1 MKRLLFTASLLLS
14 LGCFAHIT
22 EAPKRILT
30 LGIRHESNTFS
41 TALTRLSDF
50 QIKRGADVL
59 KDVAWAKYAQEQGME
74 LIPTV
79 HAYSWPGG
87 VVEKSAFE
95 SLKDEILTQI
105 ANAGQLDGIYME
117 MHGALHVQGY
127 EDAQAS
133 FIKAIRELVG
143 NQVLISASFDLHGN
157 LSPEFVGGLNLLSG
171 YRTAPHRDIEET
183 KLRAVTML
191 INALR
196 EKQQPVIECITIPIL
211 VPGEKSITEQL
222 PLRPIYQ
229 KIPAVAS
236 QEGMLD
242 ASIFA
247 GYCWADLPRSAMR
260 VFVVARDSSYR
271 QAARKQAMLLA
282 DEIWDHRAELQLS
295 VASGSFPEMLKK
307 AVQSSAKTIF
317 ISDSG
322 DNTTAGAP
330 GDNTQVLEHLIKQKT
345 QNVLLAGIVDPASFE
360 TCINLNLNET
370 VQLNLG
376 GKVDYTFSKPLA
388 VTAQVLAKSTPEQIA
403 DKRGAVLVEINGIK
417 TVVLNNRRSFTE
429 LRDFTELGLD
439 PLSFKVVIVKLGY
452 LFPQLA
458 AIAPEQLMAL
468 TDGFCNLDIPRL
480 PYQQVRRPA
489 YPLDTTMQ
497 WSAASSV
504 PGFSL
509 HYEGKAATTLVGDG
523 VFIVKTSPEY
533 FLSVKGLDLEGRFH
547 FQRNR
552 EPVLPASTLWNT
564 TVFPGGVTYTITIGH
579 DSVRVSYGVLT
590 GAGFT
595 VMVDAPYELQPN
607 LAISKG
613 KNLQPKTLR
622 KGNRILHAYTQNAD
636 QLSTLD
642 PASFRIALEAPYRS
656 KLVVNTPSATL
667 NKAVAFSQALLDL
680 SYNGELMY
688 CELFR
693 WLDIWA
699 RDLGSGL
706 LPGALLSGRAAMAR
720 QSLVYDLNRYALM
733 RPEDCKNSNDPS
745 QGGTASEVGWTVR
758 SIWNYYQYS
767 GSLDSLKKDAAII
780 RPWVEHWSK
789 RDYNEDGLITDVTDF
804 MDHMIMML
812 STNGVQTL
820 STNAMYAS
828 LFLYA
833 GKIEAALG
841 NKTLAKEW
849 DKRYQRTVT
858 AINTRYW
865 NEDKGYFSNLLLWDG
880 VDHRSSQAS
889 QAMLLKIGAT
899 DAERT
904 RRTLSYLQATNWSRF
919 GSVTITPRMNHVG
932 MDNDQN
938 VKIWPWWNLWEAE
951 ARFQHGDSEG
961 GWKLLQLAA
970 ATIED
975 EKYPGLIEETL
986 DTTGVSTGGNV
997 FVTAAGNLIE
1007 TVVKDLFGIEPAA
1020 AGWSKVRINPHTP
1033 ASWKNYSCQVPTS
1046 GGMLFLECINGQLT
1060 ARTTDPAIKEISIN
1074 QTNAAPRAVIGSY
1087 TNLPVKKL
1095 PALKPGKAV
1104 ALNTSALTGQLTS
1117 LPVDQIELEQL
1128 TGLNGK
1134 KTPYLIVP
1142 GNALPLVTPAG
1153 KPVKAL
1159 LENYVSTGGTIV
1171 LFGATTHKKT
1181 DEDGAG
1187 ILGEQHGLIDWYNYL
1202 PSRTT
1207 TPLLNWSFT
1216 STDANR
1222 IGTQWQGSYTSKL
1235 VLPADYA
1242 GKDLHIELGPLVG
1255 LDSVFINGAFVA
1267 SYGDMEKYIVQEYP
1281 TNTTYRDTHR
1291 YKMLSR
1297 YYILNADNP
1306 AYKNLPFGKEITIE
1320 VRIKGDGLNRGIPA
1334 ENNASI
1340 GVLTTEKKWQPTDE
1354 ALPGLGLAHSKR
1366 KGINYW
1372 GSEQFFNSWSTKH
1385 GLFGFKVNGNGVQF
1399 AHENQ
1404 TEAALANITVQDIY
1418 TDFAVLFPWQ
1428 FEALAYT
1435 TTSASLLHPA
1445 TTERYPCIVRIRHH
1459 NSEGGFVVISPALI
1473 QGETGS
1479 TILKKLSIIPN

>member
-1 MKRLLFTASLLLS
+1 MKQLLFNASLLLS

-59 KDVAWAKYAQEQGME
+59 KDVPWAKYAQEQGME

-95 SLKDEILTQI
+95 SLKEEMLTQI

-143 NQVLISASFDLHGN
+143 NQVVISASFDLHGN

-295 VASGSFPEMLKK
+295 VPSGSFPEMLKK
-307 AVQSSAKTIF
+307 AVQSSAKTVF

-330 GDNTQVLEHLIKQKT
+330 GDNTQVLEHLLKQKT

-388 VTAQVLAKSTPEQIA
+388 VTAQLLAKSTPEQIA

-504 PGFSL
+504 PDFSL
-509 HYEGKAATTLVGDG
+509 HYGGKAATTVVGDG

-533 FLSVKGLDLEGRFH
+533 FLSVKGLDLE
-547 FQRNR
+547 
-552 EPVLPASTLWNT
+552 
-564 TVFPGGVTYTITIGH
+564 
-579 DSVRVSYGVLT
+579 
-590 GAGFT
+590 
-595 VMVDAPYELQPN
+595 
-607 LAISKG
+607 
-613 KNLQPKTLR
+613 
-622 KGNRILHAYTQNAD
+622 
-636 QLSTLD
+636 
-642 PASFRIALEAPYRS
+642 
-656 KLVVNTPSATL
+656 
-667 NKAVAFSQALLDL
+667 
-680 SYNGELMY
+680 
-688 CELFR
+688 
-693 WLDIWA
+693 
-699 RDLGSGL
+699 
-706 LPGALLSGRAAMAR
+706 
-720 QSLVYDLNRYALM
+720 
-733 RPEDCKNSNDPS
+733 
-745 QGGTASEVGWTVR
+745 
-758 SIWNYYQYS
+758 
-767 GSLDSLKKDAAII
+767 
-780 RPWVEHWSK
+780 
-789 RDYNEDGLITDVTDF
+789 
-804 MDHMIMML
+804 
-812 STNGVQTL
+812 
-820 STNAMYAS
+820 
-828 LFLYA
+828 
-833 GKIEAALG
+833 
-841 NKTLAKEW
+841 
-849 DKRYQRTVT
+849 
-858 AINTRYW
+858 
-865 NEDKGYFSNLLLWDG
+865 
-880 VDHRSSQAS
+880 
-889 QAMLLKIGAT
+889 
-899 DAERT
+899 
-904 RRTLSYLQATNWSRF
+904 
-919 GSVTITPRMNHVG
+919 
-932 MDNDQN
+932 
-938 VKIWPWWNLWEAE
+938 
-951 ARFQHGDSEG
+951 
-961 GWKLLQLAA
+961 
-970 ATIED
+970 
-975 EKYPGLIEETL
+975 
-986 DTTGVSTGGNV
+986 
-997 FVTAAGNLIE
+997 
-1007 TVVKDLFGIEPAA
+1007 
-1020 AGWSKVRINPHTP
+1020 
-1033 ASWKNYSCQVPTS
+1033 
-1046 GGMLFLECINGQLT
+1046 
-1060 ARTTDPAIKEISIN
+1060 
-1074 QTNAAPRAVIGSY
+1074 
-1087 TNLPVKKL
+1087 
-1095 PALKPGKAV
+1095 
-1104 ALNTSALTGQLTS
+1104 
-1117 LPVDQIELEQL
+1117 
-1128 TGLNGK
+1128 
-1134 KTPYLIVP
+1134 
-1142 GNALPLVTPAG
+1142 
-1153 KPVKAL
+1153 
-1159 LENYVSTGGTIV
+1159 ENYVSTGGTIV

-1202 PSRTT
+1202 PLRTT

-1216 STDANR
+1216 STDANP

-1235 VLPADYA
+1235 VLPAEYN

-1267 SYGDMEKYIVQEYP
+1267 SFGDMEKYIVQEYP

-1297 YYILNADNP
+1297 YYVLNADNP
-1306 AYKNLPFGKEITIE
+1306 VYTNLPFGKEITIE

-1404 TEAALANITVQDIY
+1404 TEAAFANTTVQDIY

-1435 TTSASLLHPA
+1435 TTSASLLYPA
-1445 TTERYPCIVRIRHH
+1445 TTERYPCIVRIIHH
-1459 NSEGGFVVISPALI
+1459 NSGGGFVVISPALI

-1479 TILKKLSIIPN
+1479 SILNKLSIIPN